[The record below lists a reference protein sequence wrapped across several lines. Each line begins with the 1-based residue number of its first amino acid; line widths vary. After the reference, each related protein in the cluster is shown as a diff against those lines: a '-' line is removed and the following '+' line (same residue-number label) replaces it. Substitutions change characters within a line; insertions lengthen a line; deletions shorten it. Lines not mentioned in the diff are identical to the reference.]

1 MATKT
6 VYQTDPASGIYLFP
20 TQANELALAPGIFN
34 IPFGAY
40 EDAPPEVEPGHVAQR
55 DHTGSGWTVVEDHRG
70 EVFYL
75 VDGGAQ
81 YSLGSVVD
89 VDGQPMSYPGWGKVP
104 AWLTQDA
111 PDPVTGEAS
120 LTGE

>member
-6 VYQTDPASGIYLFP
+6 VYQTDPVSGIYLFA
-20 TQANELALAPGIFN
+20 TQANELALVPGVFN
-34 IPFGAY
+34 IPFGSY
-40 EDAPPEVEPGHVAQR
+40 EDAPPAVAAGEVARRNPA
-55 DHTGSGWTVVEDHRG
+55 TSGWEVAEDHRG

-89 VDGQPMSYPGWGKVP
+89 VDGQPVSYPGWGKVP
-104 AWLTQDA
+104 AWLTPTA
-111 PDPVTGEAS
+111 PIPATGA
-120 LTGE
+120 GE